1 MTEPLSITAGDTVSW
16 TRTEAQYPA
25 SAGWV
30 LTYYLSCGPA
40 APIALTST
48 ASGDDHAI
56 SAAAAITA
64 EWPAGEYHWTV
75 RVSKTGGE
83 VHSLGSGVLTIAPD
97 PSTAADRRTNAE
109 KCLASIDAAL
119 EKSVGSATV
128 ECELDGV
135 KVKKDRTELI
145 RIRDYYRSEV
155 RRQRGGAVLRQI
167 QVRFGSA

>member
-16 TRTEAQYPA
+16 ARTEAQYPA

-64 EWPAGEYHWTV
+64 EWPAGEYHWTL
-75 RVSKTGGE
+75 RASKIGGE
-83 VHSLGSGVLTIAPD
+83 VRTLDAGVLTIAPD

-135 KVKKDRTELI
+135 KVKKDRTELLRLRGFYAGKVSRERGRPAI
-145 RIRDYYRSEV
+145 VRIRPW
-155 RRQRGGAVLRQI
+155 
-167 QVRFGSA
+167 